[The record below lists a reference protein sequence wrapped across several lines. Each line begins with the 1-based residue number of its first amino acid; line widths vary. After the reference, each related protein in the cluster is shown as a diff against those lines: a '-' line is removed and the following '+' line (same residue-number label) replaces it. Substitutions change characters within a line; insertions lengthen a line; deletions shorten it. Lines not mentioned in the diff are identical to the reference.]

1 MKKYINIGHFS
12 LFKNEKKINKAFMKF
27 KDEKDGKFIYKK
39 TYQTDESLFFDEIGK
54 YGQGI
59 VSLCNDK
66 SIKLYDNAEAIADI
80 SIKYNNFFVNNSNKD
95 GKYIFEYKV
104 DDNIGRLYGYYKIKN
119 GVKRKEFMYIHL
131 QKRKVE
137 VDYRNKDSFLIIPNK
152 IINNNINKI
161 DKKQFNRLC
170 KRITILRKKYM
181 LIKLSNMLK
190 KIKRIYRK

>member
-1 MKKYINIGHFS
+1 
-12 LFKNEKKINKAFMKF
+12 
-27 KDEKDGKFIYKK
+27 
-39 TYQTDESLFFDEIGK
+39 
-54 YGQGI
+54 
-59 VSLCNDK
+59 
-66 SIKLYDNAEAIADI
+66 
-80 SIKYNNFFVNNSNKD
+80 
-95 GKYIFEYKV
+95 
-104 DDNIGRLYGYYKIKN
+104 
-119 GVKRKEFMYIHL
+119 MYIHL